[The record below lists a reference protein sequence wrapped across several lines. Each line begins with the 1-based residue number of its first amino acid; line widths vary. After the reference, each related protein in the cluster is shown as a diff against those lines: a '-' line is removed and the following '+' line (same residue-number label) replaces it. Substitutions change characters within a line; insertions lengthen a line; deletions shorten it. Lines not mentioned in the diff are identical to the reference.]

1 LVARLESRGQLERRE
16 HPRHRHVQELHLTDA
31 GRELLHAADEVI
43 ADIEDQITRVLGPGD
58 TAQLRTL
65 LSHVTEAIRDA

>member
-1 LVARLESRGQLERRE
+1 
-16 HPRHRHVQELHLTDA
+16 VQELHLTDA